1 MANERCCVAL
11 FVLIVCTFAYAAV
24 YTSLPAVSVNPCA
37 QTLSRALLAVTGLD
51 PYVVSCAADDGVS
64 TPPPPPPRSPT
75 AVTTRSTPAAWA
87 GLLSLTS
94 CSAENRRVQISR
106 RTSNAARRCPRPSQS
121 ISRSPTRA
129 SRSGRG
135 GRRTLPARST
145 WLSTS
150 ARSR

>member
-1 MANERCCVAL
+1 MLCCALRPHRLHLRLRRCL
-11 FVLIVCTFAYAAV
+11 H
-24 YTSLPAVSVNPCA
+24 
-37 QTLSRALLAVTGLD
+37 LLACSLREPMRPNSVKGPPRRHRARPVRRLLRRRRRRLD
-51 PYVVSCAADDGVS
+51 
-64 TPPPPPPRSPT
+64 PPPPPRSPT